1 MYISYIRCFGCM
13 NCIVILIFLKL
24 FFPFA
29 DINRKVAMQKKP
41 EAVPGTKYT
50 SNVFIVNKYNI
61 LYIVH
66 SYI

>member
-1 MYISYIRCFGCM
+1 MYISYIRFWLYELYC
-13 NCIVILIFLKL
+13 NTDFLKT

-29 DINRKVAMQKKP
+29 DINRKEAMQKKP